1 MDRNMDSDT
10 IVLIVAGA
18 ILAGVLLL
26 VLIAYWRRRLR
37 RNRLRVAERFKRY
50 FDGDV
55 PIDALG
61 RHVREITSRH
71 FRRGAEFYSLA
82 TSAFQRAVDA
92 TLAHPASS
100 KDAERK
106 LLGLLAALKREFG
119 LTDRYQTEAWRPG
132 RE

>member
-1 MDRNMDSDT
+1 MDTNMDSDT

-18 ILAGVLLL
+18 VLAGVLLSI
-26 VLIAYWRRRLR
+26 LIAFWRRRLR

-55 PIDALG
+55 PVDQLG
-61 RHVREITSRH
+61 RHIRQIASRH
-71 FRRGAEFYSLA
+71 FLRSAEFYSLA
-82 TSAFQRAVDA
+82 TAAFQRAVDA
-92 TLAHPASS
+92 KPAHPASS
-100 KDAERK
+100 KEAERK

-119 LTDRYQTEAWRPG
+119 LTDRYQIEAWRPG